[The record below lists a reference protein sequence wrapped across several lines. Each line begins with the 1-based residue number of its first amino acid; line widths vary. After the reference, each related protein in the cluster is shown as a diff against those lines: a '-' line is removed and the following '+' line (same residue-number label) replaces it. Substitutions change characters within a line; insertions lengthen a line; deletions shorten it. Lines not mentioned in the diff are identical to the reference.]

1 MPNTTIE
8 PDNIVTPVH
17 TREGDPQFIT
27 SDTARG
33 GPRGPRGLAMLLGG
47 FVLIAIAWGLIE
59 LFYRHAA

>member
-33 GPRGPRGLAMLLGG
+33 GPRVRGIGDA
-47 FVLIAIAWGLIE
+47 AWRICPD
-59 LFYRHAA
+59 R